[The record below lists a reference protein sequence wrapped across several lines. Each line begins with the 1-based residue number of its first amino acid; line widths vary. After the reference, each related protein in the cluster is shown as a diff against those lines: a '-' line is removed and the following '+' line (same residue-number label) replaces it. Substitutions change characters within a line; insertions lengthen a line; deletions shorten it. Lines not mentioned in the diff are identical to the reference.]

1 MITLTIGLYT
11 YIPSDLE
18 INQRFKLF
26 NLHYFMHMFDLTKN
40 AKKCNK
46 LIKVSN
52 QLNQFSDEVKLKKK
66 LTTTS
71 KNISGCGML
80 IVLIYIKYQRIC
92 KSV

>member
-1 MITLTIGLYT
+1 MY
-11 YIPSDLE
+11 
-18 INQRFKLF
+18 
-26 NLHYFMHMFDLTKN
+26 MFDLTKN

-52 QLNQFSDEVKLKKK
+52 QLNQFSDELKLKKK
-66 LTTTS
+66 LTITS

-80 IVLIYIKYQRIC
+80 IVLTYMKYQRIC